1 LIYSFQNFFNMNRIR
16 SWVRAFF
23 GFSRNETN
31 AFLLLLPLMFLLV
44 FMVPAYK
51 TFFTRQQKDYTNE
64 KKLLD
69 SLIARWEDQ
78 KKEDSLITDGDHI
91 HLFAFNPNTATKD
104 DLVSLGF
111 TSYMASRL
119 ENYRNKGGKFIIKSD
134 LLKLYGMDTMLY
146 STLHSWIELPEEKPV
161 KKFQERQITETTP
174 KLTKEKFDLNQ
185 ADSLQFISVYGIG
198 NKLSAR
204 IIKYRNLL
212 GGFISSNQLYEIY
225 GLDTV
230 VISEINKITFIR
242 EDFKPKG
249 LEINTLTEKELAAH
263 PYIKYNVAKAITAY
277 RFQHGNFK
285 SIEDISKIA
294 IIDPSTFEKIKPYL
308 SINP

>member
-1 LIYSFQNFFNMNRIR
+1 MNRIR

-31 AFLLLLPLMFLLV
+31 AFLLLLPLMFLIV
-44 FMVPAYK
+44 FIVPAYK
-51 TFFTRQQKDYTNE
+51 TYFTHQQKDYTRE
-64 KKLLD
+64 KKTLD
-69 SLIARWEDQ
+69 SLIASWQEQ
-78 KKEDSLITDGDHI
+78 KKKDSLITDPI
-91 HLFAFNPNTATKD
+91 HLVVFNPNTATKD

-111 TSYMASRL
+111 TSYLANRL
-119 ENYRNKGGKFIIKSD
+119 ENYRNKGGKFLIKSD
-134 LLKLYGMDTMLY
+134 LLKLYGMDTALY
-146 STLHSWIELPEEKPV
+146 STLYSWIELPDEKPV
-161 KKFQERQITETTP
+161 KKSEERPVTRTTS

-212 GGFISSNQLYEIY
+212 GGFISSDQLNEIY
-225 GLDTV
+225 GLDTL
-230 VISEINKITFIR
+230 VISELKKLTFIR
-242 EDFKPKG
+242 VGFKPKT

-277 RFQHGNFK
+277 RFQHGYFK

-294 IIDPSTFEKIKPYL
+294 IIDQPTFEKIKPYL